1 MVPVGVLDRMNG
13 TVDMSASEALSA
25 DMEAEDE
32 GVSEVDMMPVPGL
45 DIPIMGSF
53 YR

>member
-1 MVPVGVLDRMNG
+1 MGVAA
-13 TVDMSASEALSA
+13 VDVSVDISASEALSM

-32 GVSEVDMMPVPGL
+32 GGMKVEIMPVPGS

-53 YR
+53 YG